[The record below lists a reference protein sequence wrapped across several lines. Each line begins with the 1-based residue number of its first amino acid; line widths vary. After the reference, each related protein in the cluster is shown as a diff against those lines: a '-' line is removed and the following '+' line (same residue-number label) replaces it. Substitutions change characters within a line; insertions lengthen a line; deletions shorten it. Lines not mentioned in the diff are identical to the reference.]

1 MFTSKPLLKN
11 FQWACV
17 CDILSVRNSFLMS
30 LLSRQAHRYQQNPNN
45 VSVFFIVKG
54 RRRTGVSIIRSTE
67 SQAYSISCL
76 GTPDFFNFEQKWSNG
91 NGIIQEVNF
100 VAEWANDNACPVYP
114 EICMIFL
121 LLGILGRSA
130 CFFSSRAWRCCPWSW
145 SFCTSSLLVQ
155 SLPPVTNAV
164 QLLYNC
170 KQQIEIFRVTSS
182 LFQLF
187 FFLNKREVGEE
198 EIHKPQDNRLPISWK
213 PEICSWNTEIHL
225 KSPEVFPAAH
235 CILLHPSLLSELH
248 WLWFRLYPHLQL
260 ILEVLTKQN
269 LSSQFSEKL
278 LLYDIKQCS

>member
-17 CDILSVRNSFLMS
+17 CDILSVRNSFPMS
-30 LLSRQAHRYQQNPNN
+30 LLSRQAHRYQQHPNN
-45 VSVFFIVKG
+45 VSVFFTVKG
-54 RRRTGVSIIRSTE
+54 RKRTGVSIIRSTE

-121 LLGILGRSA
+121 LLGILSRSA
-130 CFFSSRAWRCCPWSW
+130 CFFSSGAWRCCPWSR
-145 SFCTSSLLVQ
+145 SFCTSSLPVQ

-170 KQQIEIFRVTSS
+170 KQQTEIFRVTSS
-182 LFQLF
+182 LFQLYF
-187 FFLNKREVGEE
+187 
-198 EIHKPQDNRLPISWK
+198 
-213 PEICSWNTEIHL
+213 
-225 KSPEVFPAAH
+225 
-235 CILLHPSLLSELH
+235 
-248 WLWFRLYPHLQL
+248 
-260 ILEVLTKQN
+260 
-269 LSSQFSEKL
+269 
-278 LLYDIKQCS
+278 